1 MGAEREHEVL
11 AQSRKVRRQFSLSKS
26 FTEQLSFLIKFCI
39 WEKSDTIII
48 HLFSM
53 IHHYII
59 VLIHIS
65 ILCCNVLTLLK
76 QIIIFLLVKTTSE
89 TKCSEGSKL
98 FFFSSFGIAW
108 QIWECSFTEEK
119 KITLCI
125 LEFLT
130 RSTIRLYYMNPQ
142 RINKHLNQ
150 SWLNKLWWI
159 IYSIKFSSIF
169 SLPVCLLIDCD

>member
-1 MGAEREHEVL
+1 MGAEREREVL

-26 FTEQLSFLIKFCI
+26 FTEQLSLLIKFCI
-39 WEKSDTIII
+39 WEKSDTFII

-76 QIIIFLLVKTTSE
+76 HIIIFLLAKTTSK

-98 FFFSSFGIAW
+98 FFFLALALHGKSESAAL
-108 QIWECSFTEEK
+108 QKK

-130 RSTIRLYYMNPQ
+130 RATVRLYYMNPQ

-150 SWLNKLWWI
+150 SWLNKL
-159 IYSIKFSSIF
+159 
-169 SLPVCLLIDCD
+169 